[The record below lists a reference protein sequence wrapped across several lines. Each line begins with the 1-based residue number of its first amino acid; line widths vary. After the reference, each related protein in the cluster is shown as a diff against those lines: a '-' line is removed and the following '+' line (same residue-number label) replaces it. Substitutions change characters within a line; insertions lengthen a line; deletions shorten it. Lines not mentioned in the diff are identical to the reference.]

1 MEKMTVDDFV
11 QLRVLPELH
20 PVVTMI
26 RDMMKECAPQ
36 AKEIIS
42 YGLPAYQTQRIVAI
56 ISPNK
61 KDITFSFSRGVQFD
75 DRYGLLRG
83 AGKSSRHVK
92 IRSLASA
99 NQEALRYYIQQA
111 LEADAR

>member
-11 QLRVLPELH
+11 ELRVMPEFH
-20 PVVTMI
+20 PVVEMI
-26 RDMMKECAPQ
+26 RDLMKECAPQ

-42 YGLPAYQTQRIVAI
+42 YGYPAYQTQRIVAV

-61 KDITFSFSRGVQFD
+61 KDITFSFSRGALFQ

-83 AGKSSRHVK
+83 AGISSRHVK
-92 IRSLASA
+92 IKSLARA

-111 LEADAR
+111 LEWDAR